1 MVHFCFLIFC
11 REFLK
16 LLVYLYLSFL
26 TASGNQ
32 AQTTQDFS
40 LILFL
45 RNLYWIEKV
54 EWSI

>member
-1 MVHFCFLIFC
+1 MVHFCFRIFC

-26 TASGNQ
+26 SASGNQ